1 MGKKE
6 TFSPPVVGGSSL
18 LVIFAVL
25 CLTIFALLALSGVQA
40 NQRLADAAVQA
51 VSDYYQ
57 ADCQAEQILA
67 QLRQGDRPQGVQE
80 QDGVYTYS
88 CPISDTQTLEVAV
101 ELDGNSYHILR
112 WQAVST
118 AEWQPDDDLAVW
130 DGE

>member
-25 CLTIFALLALSGVQA
+25 CLTIFALLALSGAQA
-40 NQRLADAAVQA
+40 NERLADAAVQA

-80 QDGVYTYS
+80 QDGIYTYS
-88 CPISDTQTLEVAV
+88 CPISDTQALEVAV
-101 ELDGNSYHILR
+101 ELDGSSYHILR